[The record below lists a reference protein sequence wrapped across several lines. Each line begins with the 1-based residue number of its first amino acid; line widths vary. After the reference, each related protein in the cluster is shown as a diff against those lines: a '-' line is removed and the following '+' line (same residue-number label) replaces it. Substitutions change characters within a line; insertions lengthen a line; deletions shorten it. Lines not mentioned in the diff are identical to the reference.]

1 MKRHIANLIAVV
13 MLLVLPAMNA
23 KASNETFED
32 EYNFIA
38 YTIGDGVIHFKV
50 LAWSSGGYNH
60 WAINRSK
67 NATTSWPISHATLK
81 FHKKNGE
88 VYEKDSKGYT
98 AFEDGADIPLFKWTA
113 ANYSGKQECET
124 PCVEV
129 QYGTIRATDAVSKEV
144 KSVTYSSAPGA
155 DNKLSVNMPKEKCGE
170 RDAYYIEF
178 DWIAPEK
185 VTIGDTEYDLDKRAF
200 GIEFYV
206 KYDRQ
211 LEETGGIVP
220 WCGEIK
226 HYVRDLVSAST
237 VTSPYFTGQ
246 LLAEVTDSTQMGMM
260 QTHVLGTNSV
270 KSYKTFLGNKA
281 YVSDNYTQ
289 GNKYVCTVTLPQ
301 CDSTRT
307 VNAEVTYYLDLDA
320 SGLTTRVLR
329 TKEPQIIL
337 PLHSIKYPKF
347 GEYHPDDNS
356 ENIGYNLLTWGFDWP
371 DHEDYIS
378 SDYFIVKRA
387 FKEDY
392 SDEEIIGYMPISSFS
407 SYTAVTQDENGD
419 TLNQD
424 NKIRTQGYFQYIDA
438 TTDATY
444 STQPAS
450 TEKTY
455 NILGLNDTE
464 YAALCGSNPKDQTLL
479 ETMKKKYFAVPEQKI
494 YYCVERA
501 VLSAMYGTNSLP
513 EKYKRQGCVYKTQ
526 QLPPVSGI
534 TVEKNS
540 NWDSKHSV
548 TVGITLANPYIN
560 NLKEFSQL
568 STATKQRLMEQ
579 SKEKGWHNKL
589 YTWDKRA
596 KIVVKRYA
604 AYKKDF
610 SDAEITVDTID
621 GGSVAYNADSTAFY
635 AELSNTQ
642 DRAYT
647 YYKYEAY
654 VDGHLSVYPILVND
668 VVQPSDYDV
677 EDFYY
682 NVSAL
687 AKTINASK
695 GYYSDQIFVSWQHL
709 TGQKSTVELYRRPT
723 GTNDWGT
730 PVKTVTDDTNYY
742 RDRENLEAGKWY
754 DYKLVVSYQ
763 HENGQVYTSEAIAS
777 GCTSTYGEVS
787 GRVTLQDGG
796 TAMSG
801 VTVTATPNKAVTVR
815 NGALSLPVTSLLN
828 KQLLSMQSVDE
839 MKLSDGYT
847 VQYWTQSIPLSVGNV
862 LMQPTNNFIY
872 IGDDVISMDGEGRL
886 SVNGKTA
893 TTLPATAPTA
903 GYLCVTVT
911 KDAASGETKMYVDSV
926 LVGTANT
933 GAITKIGASLTIAS
947 NWHIDEMRI
956 WNKPLS
962 KEKILDYQKKTI
974 GGREQYL
981 AAYYRFDEDAKY
993 AGGYCADLAY
1003 QTASDVSHHDLR
1015 MMDGTEPVTD
1025 SNTLEKMTDTQ
1036 GMNTQILAKRVST
1049 AADGSYTLGGLP
1061 VSESVTYT
1069 ITPSAG
1075 GQTAFENTVTKEA
1088 SVTKD
1093 MTVTKNNYTDVN
1105 FECKS
1110 SVIFSGRV
1118 LYENSTIPVR
1128 DAYFLIN
1135 GEKVMSSS
1143 NNVVTTDLNGE
1154 FRFAVP
1160 TVDMTFQVV
1169 KDGHHFVRNGYV
1181 YRNGGSED
1189 ETRFVPSADYIGIE
1203 LWDSTRVRLAGRL
1216 VGGSVEGAKILG
1228 VGASTNNL
1236 GDNITLTMALEG
1248 DNTSNLYY
1256 LTDKPNVTEMTD
1268 STTYVALPETDA
1280 ASYGNPFSV
1289 KTKVKYERQRIT
1301 INPDPRSGEFYIDL
1315 FPVKYKITQAYAQGY
1330 STLFSSGE
1338 TSQVL
1343 DLSQAINKNIVVTD
1357 TASYN
1362 GRVFNLTAHY
1372 DASYQR
1378 IYHSPV
1384 SLTYEQMNAGI
1395 YGGPLGDLI
1404 CDMPTAD
1411 GNNTLIATVDYD
1423 EDTEA
1428 YSYVFG
1434 YPIFSEGETY
1444 TLRVKAHED
1453 FYYNND
1459 ENLGRHDQVP
1469 ITNCSLNIQN
1479 GMSKGEPV
1487 MNAVIDETGSA
1498 IVSFKVDNVDYS
1510 STGLSALKTINL
1522 DAEVDN
1528 YHYSATPIQG
1538 YVRGAKVVGND
1549 VVTDVESS
1557 VQLLDIL
1564 RDPPG
1569 STSYSYV
1576 SAGSTYSVARNFN
1589 VSGEVNLN
1597 LSMEAGSYVSP
1608 VVGSV
1613 MGGIL
1618 SAEILTLA
1626 QMNNISMQ
1634 IPMYSLSVTRNANYT
1649 LTLNDRLC
1657 TSADPADVG
1666 ADADLFIGTTNNLV
1680 VARTANICTIDTT
1693 MYNLYKGAINDGTIK
1708 IITEGTNS
1716 LGNKYYLAVVNELA
1730 TVMSD
1735 PVTYAYSQSH
1745 ILTKVVPSLLES
1757 RNKLLLNGD
1766 SLTVQRLADE
1776 RQEVLYWSKVQ
1787 PNEEGY
1793 GTEGYYSMIR
1803 PTGYTQLA
1811 IDKVNSYNN
1820 RIYRWWGLVA
1830 FNEKSKLDAL
1840 QSGSPYAT
1848 YSLSG
1853 NVPVSHDE
1861 SETDSD
1867 SKPDG
1872 ESNYNY
1878 THSAFG
1884 IPIPVGLGGELERY
1898 RTSIG
1903 EQGAACIGS
1912 SLVGGISNSAI
1923 STMMYNASH
1932 GASDAAAS
1940 QSMENQYDYLLKHWD
1955 TRTRGSSEGNISV
1968 AAAEVK
1974 YVFYA
1979 YPTIDNWTWTTIPDF
1994 QSSNNKSTGYV
2005 LAANGDSYFDVAIYR
2020 TPADSLAAGTG
2031 IYESLQWITDSPNQA
2046 KYLYISDYVFGVLAG
2061 ATRPWMPADS
2071 TIFYQTGTPLSG
2083 TTMKIDNPKIT
2094 VSKPV
2099 VSNIPQDDKAVFY
2112 VTMQND
2118 SELPQSTSLRN
2129 PSTFVLSVLDETNTD
2144 GAKIT
2149 MDGEPLTSGR
2159 TFVINPHASL
2169 TKTIEVERG
2178 QKYDYENIGLALST
2192 SNYDLT
2198 DVVPISV
2205 HYMPTSSPV
2214 KISAPTANWTMNT
2227 LSPKDTIGYY
2237 LPMVIDGFNQNYD
2250 GFDHIEIQYKQSTQS
2265 DDDWVNLCSYYAED
2279 SLYNAASGNKAM
2291 ITSGR
2296 ITDFRFYGERDP
2308 MEMKYDLRAVA
2319 FSRVGTDFVT
2329 RSSDIISGTKDTRA
2343 PHIIGTAKPTNGI
2356 LGAGEFATLS
2366 FTEQIAYNYL
2376 DKTSNFD
2383 VYGAINGETTIN
2395 NSSALYFPGKAEQKA
2410 ATSVKR
2416 NLNGRSFSV
2425 DMLVTA
2431 NEANRDQVLF
2441 THGTGNDRLV
2451 FSINKNNQLQAKIG
2465 SNVYVGKTHEPTEW
2479 TGAMSHVGLTVDADR
2494 TLKFFCGNDFEYA
2507 DNEVISYQLP
2517 EDYTVNDYIYLGSD
2531 APAAADRDNTL
2542 FAGRMLEARLWST
2555 ALSAEEVSKFN
2566 QRRADGYS
2574 HKMVAHWPLTQVAGT
2589 TAEETIGGASLE
2601 LNATQWSTRQN
2612 YSLVINNKAEEINS
2626 SYMARN
2632 NTSDY
2637 TLSFWYKVQ
2646 ERADSVDIFSSSKQ
2660 RNDDATQRFMR
2671 LELKSDSLVFK
2682 SGLNDF
2688 TLQTKHDDSQWHH
2701 FALTV
2706 NRSSNIATIYLDDN
2720 MVMQESGDMVNGIA
2734 SDYVAFGDANMK
2746 GRIDQLQLWNSALS
2760 ADVLAV
2766 TTNIAPLGTETGLLV
2781 YMPFERS
2788 VKSSQGLVTEV
2799 FSPYNESTNTAT
2811 ASDVCLL
2818 EDEDATGNNS
2828 DWAPVRAAEQ
2838 FSKLDFDWSSDG
2850 TNLYIYLTTPLKD
2863 INKQQVYFS
2872 VRDVKDVNGN
2882 PMETP
2887 QTWTM
2892 LVDCNQVRWV
2902 ENSLATALNF
2912 GESDVLV
2919 AEYTNNG
2926 GSRQNISFETNA
2938 SWLELAT
2945 TQTVIDGNAKDYIS
2959 FSIKESLN
2967 PGIYVAT
2974 VNLVDGN
2981 GLSDPLSVV
2990 AVVTAEEPTWD
3001 VDRTK
3006 YNETMSFIGRV
3017 YLKDGDNEIID
3028 YNPLDIVAAFTSE
3041 GDCLGKA
3048 YVTVDENNG
3057 SGVFLTIYGNTSL
3070 YDQPISFRLWRS
3082 DKGYVVGLAASEDV
3096 RFVNNGTYGIVS
3108 PVSLVTQDT
3117 QVQLL
3122 HLQQGWNWISLNVK
3136 PNAASTLN
3144 TSFANLSA
3152 FSANDRIKYA
3162 NDFSVFDGTKWSDGI
3177 SNLSINN
3184 VYQIYV
3190 QKDGQY
3196 RVSGSTL
3203 SDTDK
3208 VVTLAGNAWSSMPYV
3223 LTEALPITE
3232 AMVDYQLGDKGTAGD
3247 IIKSLDQF
3255 AVLSENNRWVGSL
3268 QTLSPGVGYFIKRNS
3283 PTECTVDFGKAKNST
3298 ITALSKVRLSKHAD
3312 AMPVVAVFNDDEF
3325 DIQPEDKLVAYCN
3338 DGSVA
3343 GTAEKIELTD
3353 GSSRYFLTAN
3363 AEPGESLT
3371 LAQVRGDDV
3380 VATGINKLTMTG
3392 TGVVGTIQSPY
3403 VVTLGTE
3410 NIAIDLS
3417 NMPASAD
3424 IVVMSTEE
3432 TEVTISCYAVSG
3444 QKEYETVQKVSKG
3457 QNVYQVPMAYN
3468 GQVKL
3473 IDVRLANGHKK
3484 NFKIAND

>member
-1 MKRHIANLIAVV
+1 MKRHIANLIAMVV
-13 MLLVLPAMNA
+13 LFLALPAMNA

-38 YTIGDGVIHFKV
+38 YTLGDGVIHFKV
-50 LAWSSGGYNH
+50 LAWSEGGYNH

-67 NATTSWPISHATLK
+67 NLTTSWPISHATLK
-81 FHKKNGE
+81 FHKKNGD
-88 VYEKDSKGYT
+88 VYEKDLKGNT
-98 AFEDGADIPLFKWTA
+98 TFQDGADIPLFQWKA
-113 ANYSGKQECET
+113 ANYSGDSQNEAPT
-124 PCVEV
+124 LVV

-144 KSVTYSSAPGA
+144 KSVTFKEGA
-155 DNKLSVNMPKEKCGE
+155 DNTLSVNMPKEKCGE

-178 DWIAPEK
+178 DWIAPETVK
-185 VTIGDTEYDLDKRAF
+185 IGTTEYDLEKDAF

-226 HYVRDLVSAST
+226 HYVRDLTSATTLS
-237 VTSPYFTGQ
+237 SPYFTGQ
-246 LLAEVTDSTQMGMM
+246 ELTEVTDSTQIGMM
-260 QTHVLGTNSV
+260 TTHVLGTASV

-281 YVSDNYTQ
+281 YVSDDYTQ
-289 GNKYVCTVTLPQ
+289 GNKYVCTINLPQ

-307 VNAEVTYYLDLDA
+307 VNAEVTYYLNMDA

-329 TKEPQIIL
+329 TKEPQIIM
-337 PLHSIKYPKF
+337 PLHSIKYAKF
-347 GEYHPDDNS
+347 GEYHPDDDS
-356 ENIGYNLLTWGFDWP
+356 ENTGYNHLTWGFDWP
-371 DHEDYIS
+371 DHEDFIS
-378 SDYFIVKRA
+378 SDYFVVKRA
-387 FKEDY
+387 FKADY
-392 SDEEIIGYMPISSFS
+392 SDEEIIGYVPLNKFS
-407 SYTAVTQDENGD
+407 SYTEVTQDEGGD
-419 TLNQD
+419 TNGQD
-424 NKIRTQGYFQYIDA
+424 NKIRTQGYFSYTDA
-438 TTDATY
+438 TDAATY

-450 TEKTY
+450 TDKYY
-455 NILGLNDTE
+455 NILGLSDAE
-464 YAALCGSNPKDQTLL
+464 YTALCGSNSKDQSVL
-479 ETMKKKYFAVPEQKI
+479 ETMKKKYFSVPEQKI
-494 YYCVERA
+494 YYCIERA
-501 VLSAMYGTNSLP
+501 VLSAMYGSTSLP
-513 EKYKRQGCVYKTQ
+513 QTYKRQGAVYKTQ
-526 QLPPVSGI
+526 QLPPVSDV
-534 TVEKNS
+534 TVKKNS
-540 NWDSKHSV
+540 NWDTKHSV
-548 TVGITLANPYIN
+548 TIGITLANPYIN

-579 SKEKGWHNKL
+579 SKAKGWHNKL
-589 YTWDKRA
+589 YTWDQRA

-604 AYKKDF
+604 AYKEDF

-621 GGSVAYNADSTAFY
+621 GGSVAYNSDSTAY
-635 AELSNTQ
+635 YVELSNTQ

-654 VDGHLSVYPILVND
+654 VDGHLSVYPILVNE
-668 VVQPSDYDV
+668 VAQPSDYDV
-677 EDFYY
+677 QDYYY

-695 GYYSDQIFVSWQHL
+695 GYYSDQIFVSWQRL
-709 TGQKSTVELYRRPT
+709 TGKKSTVELYRRAS

-730 PVKTVTDDTNYY
+730 PVKTVTDETNYY
-742 RDRENLEAGKWY
+742 RDRDNLEAGKWY

-777 GCTSTYGEVS
+777 GCTSTYGEIS

-801 VTVTATPNKAVTVR
+801 VTVTATANKEVAVR
-815 NGALSLPVTSLLN
+815 NGALSLPVSSLLN

-862 LMQPTNNFIY
+862 QMQPTNNFIY

-893 TTLPATAPTA
+893 TELPATAPTA

-911 KDAASGETKMYVDSV
+911 KDAASGETNMYVDSV
-926 LVGTANT
+926 LVGTVNT
-933 GAITKIGASLTIAS
+933 GAITKIGAQLTIAS

-962 KEKILDYQKKTI
+962 KDKILDYQKKTI
-974 GGREQYL
+974 GGREQNL
-981 AAYYRFDEDAKY
+981 TAYYRFDEDAQY

-1015 MMDGTEPVTD
+1015 MMNGTDPVTD
-1025 SNTLEKMTDTQ
+1025 SSTLEKMTDAQ
-1036 GMNTQILAKRVST
+1036 GMNTQILAKSVLT

-1093 MTVTKNNYTDVN
+1093 MTVVKNSYSDVN
-1105 FECKS
+1105 FECMS

-1135 GEKVMSSS
+1135 GEKVMSTS
-1143 NNVVTTDLNGE
+1143 NNVVTTDQNGE

-1160 TVDMTFQVV
+1160 TVNMTFQVV
-1169 KDGHHFVRNGYV
+1169 KDGHRFVRNGYV

-1203 LWDSTRVRLAGRL
+1203 LWDSTRVRLAGRV
-1216 VGGSVEGAKILG
+1216 VGGTVEAAKILG

-1256 LTDKPNVTEMTD
+1256 LTDKPDVTEMTD
-1268 STTYVALPETDA
+1268 STIYVALPETDA

-1301 INPDPRSGEFYIDL
+1301 INPDPRSGEFYVDL

-1343 DLSQAINKNIVVTD
+1343 DLSQAINKNIEVSD
-1357 TASYN
+1357 TVSYN
-1362 GRVFNLTAHY
+1362 GNNFKLTAHY
-1372 DASYQR
+1372 DATYQR
-1378 IYHSPV
+1378 VYHSPV
-1384 SLTYEQMNAGI
+1384 SLTYEQLNSGI
-1395 YGGPLGDLI
+1395 YGGPLGDMI

-1411 GNNTLIATVDYD
+1411 GNASLITTVEYNDDTD
-1423 EDTEA
+1423 E

-1434 YPIFSEGETY
+1434 YPVFSQGETY

-1459 ENLGRHDQVP
+1459 ETLGKHDQVTV
-1469 ITNCSLNIQN
+1469 TNCSLNIQN
-1479 GMSKGEPV
+1479 GMSKEEPV
-1487 MNAVIDETGSA
+1487 INAQIDDSGSA
-1498 IVSFKVDNVDYS
+1498 IVSIKVDNVDFS
-1510 STGLSALKTINL
+1510 STGTSALKTVNL
-1522 DAEVDN
+1522 DVEIDN

-1538 YVRGAKVVGND
+1538 FVRGAKVVGND

-1569 STSYSYV
+1569 PTSYSYV

-1589 VSGEVNLN
+1589 VSGELNLN
-1597 LSMEAGSYVSP
+1597 LNMEAGSFYSP
-1608 VVGSV
+1608 VIGTV

-1618 SAEILTLA
+1618 NAEMLTLA
-1626 QMNNISMQ
+1626 QSSDLSLQ

-1693 MYNLYKGAINDGTIK
+1693 MYNLYQGAINDGTIK
-1708 IITEGTNS
+1708 IIAEGTNS
-1716 LGNKYYLAVVNELA
+1716 MGNKYYLAVVNELA

-1745 ILTKVVPSLLES
+1745 ILTKLVPSLLES

-1776 RQEVLYWSKVQ
+1776 RQEVLYWSKVL
-1787 PNEEGY
+1787 PGEEGY
-1793 GTEGYYSMIR
+1793 GTEGYYSMVR

-1811 IDKVNSYNN
+1811 IDKVENYNN

-1830 FNEKSKLDAL
+1830 FNEKSKLAAL

-1867 SKPDG
+1867 DKPDG
-1872 ESNYNY
+1872 DSNYNY

-1884 IPIPVGLGGELERY
+1884 VPIPVGLGGELERY

-1903 EQGAACIGS
+1903 LQGAAGLGS
-1912 SLVGGISNSAI
+1912 ALVGGISNAAI
-1923 STMMYNASH
+1923 SSKLSDAVH
-1932 GASDAAAS
+1932 GAANKLDNGVLMDDYNSLLAS
-1940 QSMENQYDYLLKHWD
+1940 IDPKNYNKGVN
-1955 TRTRGSSEGNISV
+1955 TTVV
-1968 AAAEVK
+1968 AAQAK

-1979 YPTIDNWTWTTIPDF
+1979 YPSVDNWTWTSVPDF

-2046 KYLYISDYVFGVLAG
+2046 KYLYISDYVFSVLAG

-2071 TIFYQTGTPLSG
+2071 TIFYQTGTALSG
-2083 TTMKIDNPKIT
+2083 TTLKIDNPKIS

-2118 SELPQSTSLRN
+2118 SELPQTTSLKN
-2129 PSTFVLSVLDETNTD
+2129 ASTFVLSVLDETNTD

-2159 TFVINPHASL
+2159 TFTIAPHTSL
-2169 TKTIEVERG
+2169 TKTLEVERG
-2178 QKYDYENIGLALST
+2178 QKYDYENIALALST

-2198 DVVPISV
+2198 DVTPISV

-2214 KISAPTANWTMNT
+2214 KITAPTTNWTMNT
-2227 LSPKDTIGYY
+2227 LSPKDTTGYY

-2265 DDDWVNLCSYYAED
+2265 DDDWVNLCSYYADD
-2279 SLYNAASGNKAM
+2279 SLYEAASGNKAM

-2329 RSSDIISGTKDTRA
+2329 RSSDIVTGTKDTRA
-2343 PHIIGTAKPTNGI
+2343 PHIIGTAKPANGI

-2366 FTEQIAYNYL
+2366 FTEPIAYNYL

-2395 NSSALYFPGKAEQKA
+2395 NSSALYFPGKTEQKA
-2410 ATSVKR
+2410 ATTVKR

-2431 NEANRDQVLF
+2431 NQANRDQVLF

-2451 FSINKNNQLQAKIG
+2451 FSINKNNQLQVKIG
-2465 SNVYVGKTHEPTEW
+2465 DNVYVGKTHEPTEW
-2479 TGAMSHVGLTVDADR
+2479 TGAMSHVGLTVDGDR

-2517 EDYTVNDYIYLGSD
+2517 EEYTVNDYIYLGSD
-2531 APAAADRDNTL
+2531 APAASDRDKTL
-2542 FAGRMLEARLWST
+2542 FAGRMLETRLWGI

-2574 HKMVAHWPLTQVAGT
+2574 HEMVAHWPLTQASGT
-2589 TAEETIGGASLE
+2589 TAEETVAGASLE

-2612 YSLVINNKAEEINS
+2612 YSLAINNKAEEINP

-2646 ERADSVDIFSSSKQ
+2646 ERADSVAIFSASKK

-2671 LELKSDSLVFK
+2671 LELKSDTLLFK

-2688 TLQTKHDDSQWHH
+2688 TLQTKHNDSQWHH

-2706 NRSSNIATIYLDDN
+2706 NRSSNIATVYLDDN
-2720 MVMQESGDMVNGIA
+2720 IVMQESGDMVNGIA
-2734 SDYVAFGDANMK
+2734 SDYVAFGDGNMK

-2766 TTNIAPLGTETGLLV
+2766 TTNVAPLGTETGLLV

-2799 FSPYNESTNTAT
+2799 FSPYNESANTAT
-2811 ASDVCLL
+2811 ATDVCLL
-2818 EDEDATGNNS
+2818 EDETATGNNA
-2828 DWAPVRAAEQ
+2828 DWAPVRAVEQ
-2838 FSKLDFDWSSDG
+2838 YSKLDFDWSSDG

-2882 PMETP
+2882 PMEVP

-2919 AEYTNNG
+2919 AEYANNG

-2967 PGIYVAT
+2967 PGIYAAT

-2990 AVVTAEEPTWD
+2990 AVVTAEEPTWN

-3006 YNETMSFIGRV
+3006 YNETMSFVGRV
-3017 YLKDGDNEIID
+3017 YLKDGGNEIID
-3028 YNPLDIVAAFTSE
+3028 YNPLDIVAAFTSD

-3057 SGVFLTIYGNTSL
+3057 SGVFLTIYGNSSL
-3070 YDQPISFRLWRS
+3070 NNQPVNFRLWRS
-3082 DKGYVVGLAASEDV
+3082 DKGYVVGLASSEEV
-3096 RFVNNGTYGIVS
+3096 RFVNNGTYGIDS
-3108 PVSLVTQDT
+3108 PVRLTTQDT

-3136 PNAASTLN
+3136 PDAAGTLN

-3152 FSANDRIKYA
+3152 FSTDDRIKYA

-3190 QKDGQY
+3190 QKEGQY
-3196 RVSGSTL
+3196 RVAGSTL
-3203 SDTDK
+3203 SDNDK

-3223 LTEALPITE
+3223 LSE
-3232 AMVDYQLGDKGTAGD
+3232 AMPIAEAMADYQLGDKGTAGD

-3268 QTLSPGVGYFIKRNS
+3268 QTLSPGVGYFIKRNAK
-3283 PTECTVDFGKAKNST
+3283 TACTVDFSKASSNAVSV
-3298 ITALSKVRLSKHAD
+3298 LSKAFSAEHAE
-3312 AMPVVAVFNDDEF
+3312 AMPVIAVFDTDEF
-3325 DIQPEDKLVAYCN
+3325 DVQPEDKLVAYSN

-3343 GTAEKIELTD
+3343 GTAEKIDLAD

-3363 AEPGESLT
+3363 AEPGASLT

-3380 VATGINKLTMTG
+3380 VATGTNKLTMTE
-3392 TGVVGTIQSPY
+3392 TGVVGSIQSPY
-3403 VVTLGTE
+3403 IITLGVE
-3410 NIAIDLS
+3410 NISVDLS

-3424 IVVMSTEE
+3424 INVMSTEE
-3432 TEVTISCYAVSG
+3432 TEVTITCYTVSG
-3444 QKEYETVQKVSKG
+3444 HKEYETVQKARKG
-3457 QNVYQVPMAYN
+3457 QNVYQVPMADN

-3473 IDVRLANGHKK
+3473 VDVRLANGHKK
-3484 NFKIAND
+3484 TFKIAND

>member
-1 MKRHIANLIAVV
+1 MRRLVANLIAMV
-13 MLLVLPAMNA
+13 MLLALPAMNA

-50 LAWSSGGYNH
+50 LAWASGGYNH

-67 NATTSWPISHATLK
+67 NATTSWPLSHAILRMHKRDDSGYVKDEKGQTEFQEGAEQTL
-81 FHKKNGE
+81 FN
-88 VYEKDSKGYT
+88 
-98 AFEDGADIPLFKWTA
+98 WTA
-113 ANYSGKQECET
+113 ANYSGDHDCEKT
-124 PCVEV
+124 NLEV
-129 QYGTIRATDAVSKEV
+129 KYGTIRATDAVSKQV
-144 KSVTYSSAPGA
+144 LSVTYTEGGN
-155 DNKLSVNMPKEKCGE
+155 NKLSVNMPKEKCGE

-178 DWIAPEK
+178 DWIAPEEVK
-185 VTIGDTEYDLDKRAF
+185 INDKTYDLGKEAF

-226 HYVRDLVSAST
+226 HYVRDMVSEST
-237 VTSPYFTGQ
+237 LSSPYFTGQ
-246 LLAEVTDSTQMGMM
+246 TFAEVTDSTQMGMM
-260 QTHVLGTNSV
+260 STSVLGTASV

-281 YVSDNYTQ
+281 YISDNYTQ
-289 GNKYVCTVTLPQ
+289 GDKYVCTVNLPQ

-307 VNAEVTYYLDLDA
+307 VNAEVTYYLNFDA

-329 TKEPQIIL
+329 TKEPQIIS
-337 PLHSIKYPKF
+337 PLHSIKYMNF
-347 GEYHPDDNS
+347 GEYHPDDDA
-356 ENIGYNLLTWGFDWP
+356 ENTGYNVLRWGFDWP
-371 DHEDYIS
+371 DHEDFLN
-378 SDYFIVKRA
+378 SDYFVVKRA
-387 FKEDY
+387 SKADY
-392 SDEEIIGYMPISSFS
+392 SDEEIIGYVPVKNFS
-407 SYTAVTQDENGD
+407 SYTEVTQDERGD
-419 TLNQD
+419 TASQD
-424 NKIRTQGYFQYIDA
+424 HKIRPQGYFRYIDA
-438 TTDATY
+438 TNGATY

-450 TEKTY
+450 TDKYY
-455 NILGLNDTE
+455 NVLGLNDAE
-464 YAALCGSNPKDQTLL
+464 YADICGNNTKDQSLL
-479 ETMKKKYFAVPEQKI
+479 ETMKKKYFSVPEQKI

-501 VLSAMYGTNSLP
+501 ILSAMYGTDNLP
-513 EKYKRQGCVYKTQ
+513 EKYKRKGCVYKTQ
-526 QLPPVSGI
+526 QLPPVSAI
-534 TVEKNS
+534 TVKKNI
-540 NWDSKHSV
+540 NWDNKHGV
-548 TVGITLANPYIN
+548 TIGISLANPYIN

-568 STATKQRLMEQ
+568 STATKQRLMEK

-596 KIVVKRYA
+596 KIVLKRYA
-604 AYKKDF
+604 AYNKDF
-610 SDAEITVDTID
+610 SDAVITVDTID
-621 GGSVAYNADSTAFY
+621 GGSVAYNSDSTAY
-635 AELSNTQ
+635 YVEKVNTQ

-654 VDGHLSVYPILVND
+654 VDGHLSVYPILVNNT
-668 VVQPSDYDV
+668 VQPSDYDV
-677 EDFYY
+677 DDYYY
-682 NVSAL
+682 NVAAL

-695 GYYSDQIFVSWQHL
+695 GYYSDQIFVSWQRI
-709 TGQKSTVELYRRPT
+709 TGQKSTVELYRRLS

-730 PVKTVTDDTNYY
+730 PVKTITDETNYY
-742 RDRENLEAGKWY
+742 RDRDNLEAGKWY
-754 DYKLVVSYQ
+754 DYRLVVSYQ
-763 HENGQVYTSEAIAS
+763 HENGHVYSSEATAS
-777 GCTSTYGEVS
+777 GCTSAYGEVS

-801 VTVTATPNKAVTVR
+801 VTVTATPNKAVAVS
-815 NGALSLPVTSLLN
+815 NGALSLPVTSLLD
-828 KQLLSMQSVDE
+828 KQLLSMQSVDQ
-839 MKLSDGYT
+839 MKLTDGYT
-847 VQYWTQSIPLSVGNV
+847 VQYWTQSLPISVGNV
-862 LMQPTNNFIY
+862 SMQPTNNFIY
-872 IGDDVISMDGEGRL
+872 VGDDVISMDGEGRL

-893 TTLPATAPTA
+893 TSLPATAPTA
-903 GYLCVTVT
+903 DYLCVTVT

-933 GAITKIGASLTIAS
+933 GAITKVGSSLTIAS

-962 KEKILDYQKKTI
+962 KEKIVDYQKIMI
-974 GGREQYL
+974 GGREKNL
-981 AAYYRFDEDAKY
+981 VAYYRFDEDAKY

-1015 MMDGTEPVTD
+1015 MMNGTELVAD
-1025 SNTLEKMTDTQ
+1025 ANTLEKMTDTQ
-1036 GMNTQILAKRVST
+1036 GMNTRKLANRVST

-1093 MTVTKNNYTDVN
+1093 MTTVKNNYTDVN

-1135 GEKVMSSS
+1135 GEKVMSTS
-1143 NNVVTTDLNGE
+1143 NNVVTTDQNGD

-1160 TVDMTFQVV
+1160 TVNMTFQVV
-1169 KDGHHFVRNGYV
+1169 KDGHHFVRDGYV

-1203 LWDSTRVRLAGRL
+1203 LWDSTRVRLAGRV
-1216 VGGSVEGAKILG
+1216 VGGNVQSAKMLG

-1248 DNTSNLYY
+1248 DNTSNIYY
-1256 LTDKPNVTEMTD
+1256 LTDKPDVTETTD

-1289 KTKVKYERQRIT
+1289 KTKVKYERQRII
-1301 INPDPRSGEFYIDL
+1301 INPDPRSGEFYVDL

-1343 DLSQAINKNIVVTD
+1343 DLSQSINKNIEVTD

-1362 GRVFNLTAHY
+1362 GNVFNLTAHY

-1378 IYHSPV
+1378 VYHSPV
-1384 SLTYEQMNAGI
+1384 SLTYEQLNLGI
-1395 YGGPLGDLI
+1395 YGGPLGDLT
-1404 CDMPTAD
+1404 CDMPTVD
-1411 GNNTLIATVDYD
+1411 GNNTVIPTVEYD
-1423 EDTEA
+1423 DDTDQF
-1428 YSYVFG
+1428 SYVFG

-1444 TLRVKAHED
+1444 TLRVQAHED

-1459 ENLGRHDQVP
+1459 VNLGRHDQVP
-1469 ITNCSLNIQN
+1469 VTNCSLNIQN
-1479 GMSKGEPV
+1479 GMSKEQPV
-1487 MNAVIDETGSA
+1487 LNAQIDASGSA
-1498 IVSFKVDNVDYS
+1498 VVSFKVDNVDYS
-1510 STGLSALKTINL
+1510 STGTTALKTMNL

-1549 VVTDVESS
+1549 VVSDADAS

-1589 VSGEVNLN
+1589 VSGSFNLHM
-1597 LSMEAGSYVSP
+1597 SYEAGAYTSSVIGQI
-1608 VVGSV
+1608 VGGSV
-1613 MGGIL
+1613 LNGK
-1618 SAEILTLA
+1618 ILTLA
-1626 QMNNISMQ
+1626 SVENSSVA
-1634 IPMYSLSVTRNANYT
+1634 IPMYSLDVSRSANYT
-1649 LTLNDRLC
+1649 LTLTDRLS

-1666 ADADLFIGTTNNLV
+1666 AAADLFIGTTNSLV
-1680 VARTANICTIDTT
+1680 VARTASICTIDTA
-1693 MYNLYKGAINDGTIK
+1693 MYNLYQGAINDGNIK
-1708 IITEGTNS
+1708 IITEGADAM
-1716 LGNKYYLAVVNELA
+1716 GNKYYLAVVNELA
-1730 TVMSD
+1730 TVMSN

-1757 RNKLLLNGD
+1757 RNALLLNGD
-1766 SLTVQRLADE
+1766 SMTVQQLADQ

-1787 PNEEGY
+1787 PGEEGY

-1803 PTGYTQLA
+1803 PSGYDKLA
-1811 IDKVNSYNN
+1811 IDQINSYNS
-1820 RIYRWWGLVA
+1820 RICRWWGLVA
-1830 FNEKSKLDAL
+1830 FNEKSKLAAL

-1848 YSLSG
+1848 FSVSG
-1853 NVPVSHDE
+1853 NVPISHDE
-1861 SETDSD
+1861 SESDSD
-1867 SKPDG
+1867 DKPEGD
-1872 ESNYNY
+1872 SNYNY

-1898 RTSIG
+1898 RSAIG
-1903 EQGAACIGS
+1903 EQGGVAIGS
-1912 SLVGGISNSAI
+1912 SLVGGLSNVAFN
-1923 STMMYNASH
+1923 TLMYNAVVGTSNNERNLELVRECDDIWKNRH
-1932 GASDAAAS
+1932 VEKDVT
-1940 QSMENQYDYLLKHWD
+1940 K
-1955 TRTRGSSEGNISV
+1955 V
-1968 AAAEVK
+1968 AVAGVSYE
-1974 YVFYA
+1974 FYA
-1979 YPTIDNWTWTTIPDF
+1979 YPSIDNWIWTSTPSF
-1994 QSSNNKSTGYV
+1994 QSSNSKSTGYY
-2005 LAANGDSYFDVAIYR
+2005 LAADGDSYFDVSIYR
-2020 TPADSLAAGTG
+2020 TPADSLAGDSK
-2031 IYESLQWITDSPNQA
+2031 IYESLGWITDSPNQS
-2046 KYLYISDYVFGVLAG
+2046 KYLYISDYVFGVQGG

-2071 TIFYQTGTPLSG
+2071 TIFYQSGTPLSE

-2112 VTMQND
+2112 VNMQND
-2118 SELPQSTSLRN
+2118 SELPQSASLRN
-2129 PSTFVLSVLDETNTD
+2129 ASTFVLHVLDETNTE

-2159 TFVINPHASL
+2159 VFTIAPHTSL

-2178 QKYDYENIGLALST
+2178 QKYDYENICLALST

-2214 KISAPTANWTMNT
+2214 KITAPTANWTMNT

-2319 FSRVGTDFVT
+2319 FSRVGTSFVT
-2329 RSSDIISGTKDTRA
+2329 RSSDIISGTKDTRT
-2343 PHIIGTAKPTNGI
+2343 PHIIGTPKPTNGI

-2366 FTEQIAYNYL
+2366 FTEPIAYNYL

-2395 NSSALYFPGKAEQKA
+2395 NSSALYFPGKAEQQA
-2410 ATSVKR
+2410 ATTVKR

-2451 FSINKNNQLQAKIG
+2451 FSINKNNQLQAQIG
-2465 SNVYVGKTHEPTEW
+2465 NNVYVGKSHEPTEW

-2494 TLKFFCGNDFEYA
+2494 TLKFFCGNDFEYG
-2507 DNEVISYQLP
+2507 DKDVISYQLP

-2531 APAAADRDNTL
+2531 APAAANRDNTL
-2542 FAGRMLEARLWST
+2542 FAGRMLEVRLWST

-2574 HKMVAHWPLTQVAGT
+2574 HKMVSHWPLTQVSGT
-2589 TAEETIGGASLE
+2589 IAEETVGGASLT

-2612 YSLVINNKAEEINS
+2612 YSLVINNKAEEINP
-2626 SYMARN
+2626 SYMSRN

-2646 ERADSVDIFSSSKQ
+2646 ERADSVSVFSSGKQ

-2671 LELKSDSLVFK
+2671 LDLKNDSLVFK

-2688 TLQTKHDDSQWHH
+2688 VLQTKHDDSQWHH

-2720 MVMQESGDMVNGIA
+2720 MVMQDSGDKVNGIA

-2760 ADVLAV
+2760 VDVLAV
-2766 TTNIAPLGTETGLLV
+2766 TANVAPLGTETGLLV

-2788 VKSSQGLVTEV
+2788 VKSSQGIVTEV
-2799 FSPYNESTNTAT
+2799 FSPYNESANAAT
-2811 ASDVCLL
+2811 ADDVCLL
-2818 EDEDATGNNS
+2818 EDENATGNNS

-2838 FSKLDFDWSSDG
+2838 YSKLDFDWSSDG
-2850 TNLYIYLTTPLKD
+2850 TNLYIYLTTPLKN

-2882 PMETP
+2882 PMDVP

-2902 ENSLATALNF
+2902 ENTLATALEF
-2912 GESDVLV
+2912 GEGDVLM
-2919 AEYTNNG
+2919 AEYSNNG

-2938 SWLELAT
+2938 SWLELAS
-2945 TQTVIDGNAKDYIS
+2945 TQAVIDGNAKDYIT

-2967 PGIYVAT
+2967 PGVYVAT

-3001 VDRTK
+3001 IDRTK
-3006 YNETMSFIGRV
+3006 YNESMSFVGRV

-3028 YNPLDIVAAFTSE
+3028 YNPLDIVAAFSPE
-3041 GDCLGKA
+3041 GECLGKS

-3070 YDQPISFRLWRS
+3070 YNQPISFRLWRA

-3096 RFVNNGTYGIVS
+3096 RFANNGTCGIAS
-3108 PVSLVTQDT
+3108 PVRLTTQST

-3122 HLQQGWNWISLNVK
+3122 KLKQGWNWISLNVK
-3136 PNAASTLN
+3136 PDADGTLN
-3144 TSFANLSA
+3144 TSFANLNA
-3152 FSANDRIKYA
+3152 FSANDRIKFA
-3162 NDFSVFDGTKWSDGI
+3162 NDFSVFDGSKWSDGI

-3184 VYQIYV
+3184 VYQVYV
-3190 QKDGQY
+3190 QKAGQY
-3196 RVSGSTL
+3196 RVVGSSL
-3203 SDTDK
+3203 SANDK
-3208 VVTLAGNAWSSMPYV
+3208 VIALAGNAWSSLPYV
-3223 LTEALPITE
+3223 LTEALPIAD
-3232 AMVDYQLGDKGTAGD
+3232 AMTDYSLGDKGTAGD

-3255 AVLSENNRWVGSL
+3255 AVLSENNRWIGSL
-3268 QTLSPGVGYFIKRNS
+3268 QTLSPGVGYFIKRNAA
-3283 PTECTVDFGKAKNST
+3283 TDCTIDLGKARNGAVSITSNS
-3298 ITALSKVRLSKHAD
+3298 ASAEHAD
-3312 AMPVVAVFNDDEF
+3312 AMPIIAVFNTGEF
-3325 DIQPEDKLVAYCN
+3325 DVQPNDKLVAYGN
-3338 DGSVA
+3338 DGSIA
-3343 GTAEKIELTD
+3343 GVAEKVDLAD

-3363 AEPGESLT
+3363 AEPGATLT
-3371 LAQVRGDDV
+3371 LAQVRDDDV
-3380 VATGINKLTMTG
+3380 VAIGSNKLTMTA
-3392 TGVVGTIQSPY
+3392 TGLVGTVQRPY
-3403 VVTLGTE
+3403 VVTLGAE
-3410 NIAIDLS
+3410 NISVDLS
-3417 NMPASAD
+3417 KMPASAD
-3424 IVVMSTEE
+3424 IVVVSAEE
-3432 TEVTISCYAVSG
+3432 TEVTISCYAVNG
-3444 QKEYETVQKVSKG
+3444 QKEYETVQKVLQG
-3457 QNVYQVPMAYN
+3457 QNVYQIPMANN
-3468 GQVKL
+3468 GEVKI
-3473 IDVRLANGHKK
+3473 IDVRLANGGKK
-3484 NFKIAND
+3484 IFKMADGLSVE

>member
-1 MKRHIANLIAVV
+1 MRRLIANLIAMV
-13 MLLVLPAMNA
+13 MLLTLPAMNA

-38 YTIGDGVIHFKV
+38 YTIGDGVVHFKV
-50 LAWSSGGYNH
+50 LAWASGGYNH

-67 NATTSWPISHATLK
+67 NATTSWPLSHAILRM
-81 FHKKNGE
+81 HKKDESGY
-88 VYEKDSKGYT
+88 VKDEKGRT
-98 AFEDGADIPLFKWTA
+98 AFQDGVEQTLFNWTA
-113 ANYSGKQECET
+113 DNYSGDRDYEKT
-124 PCVEV
+124 SLEV
-129 QYGTIRATDAVSKEV
+129 KYGTIRATDALSKQV
-144 KSVTYSSAPGA
+144 LSATYTEGGN
-155 DNKLSVNMPKEKCGE
+155 NKLSVNMPKEKCGE

-178 DWIAPEK
+178 DWIAPEEVK
-185 VTIGDTEYDLDKRAF
+185 INDKTYDLEKDAF

-226 HYVRDLVSAST
+226 HYVRDMTST
-237 VTSPYFTGQ
+237 STISNPYFTGQ
-246 LLAEVTDSTQMGMM
+246 TFAEVTDSTQIGMM
-260 QTHVLGTNSV
+260 STSVLGTASV

-281 YVSDNYTQ
+281 YISDNYTQ
-289 GNKYVCTVTLPQ
+289 GNKYVCTLNLPQ

-307 VNAEVTYYLDLDA
+307 VNAEVTYYLNLDA

-329 TKEPQIIL
+329 TKEPQIIS
-337 PLHSIKYPKF
+337 PLHSIKYVTF
-347 GEYHPDDNS
+347 GEYHPDDDA
-356 ENIGYNLLTWGFDWP
+356 ENTGYNVLRWGFDWP
-371 DHEDYIS
+371 DHEDFLS
-378 SDYFIVKRA
+378 SDYFVVKRA
-387 FKEDY
+387 FKADY
-392 SDEEIIGYMPISSFS
+392 SDETIVGYVPVKRFS
-407 SYTAVTQDENGD
+407 SYTEVTQDEAGD
-419 TLNQD
+419 TARQD
-424 NKIRTQGYFQYIDA
+424 NKIRTQGYFKYIDA
-438 TTDATY
+438 TNAATY

-450 TEKTY
+450 TEKSY
-455 NILGLNDTE
+455 NVLGLNDTE
-464 YAALCGSNPKDQTLL
+464 YADLCGNNTKDQALL
-479 ETMKKKYFAVPEQKI
+479 ETMKKKYFSVPEQKI
-494 YYCVERA
+494 YYSVERA
-501 VLSAMYGTNSLP
+501 VLSVMYGTNKLP
-513 EKYKRQGCVYKTQ
+513 EMYKRRGCVYKTQ
-526 QLPPVSGI
+526 QLPPVSAI
-534 TVEKNS
+534 TVKKNS
-540 NWDSKHSV
+540 NWDTKHGV
-548 TVGITLANPYIN
+548 TIGISLANPYIN
-560 NLKEFSQL
+560 NLAEFSQL
-568 STATKQRLMEQ
+568 STATKQRLMEK

-596 KIVVKRYA
+596 KIVLKRYA
-604 AYKKDF
+604 AYNKDF
-610 SDAEITVDTID
+610 SDAVITVDTID
-621 GGSVAYNADSTAFY
+621 GGSVAYNSDSTAY
-635 AELSNTQ
+635 YVEKTNTQ

-654 VDGHLSVYPILVND
+654 VDGHLSVYPILVNNT
-668 VVQPSDYDV
+668 VQPSDYDV
-677 EDFYY
+677 DDYYY
-682 NVSAL
+682 NVAAL

-695 GYYSDQIFVSWQHL
+695 GYYSDQIFVSWQRI
-709 TGQKSTVELYRRPT
+709 TGQKSTVELYRRLS

-730 PVKTVTDDTNYY
+730 PVKTITDETNYY
-742 RDRENLEAGKWY
+742 RDRDNLEAGKWY
-754 DYKLVVSYQ
+754 DYRLVVSYQ
-763 HENGQVYTSEAIAS
+763 HENGQVYTSEATAS

-801 VTVTATPNKAVTVR
+801 VTVTATPNKTVAVS

-828 KQLLSMQSVDE
+828 KQLLSMQSVDQ
-839 MKLSDGYT
+839 MKLTDGYT
-847 VQYWTQSIPLSVGNV
+847 VQYWTQALPLSVDNV
-862 LMQPTNNFIY
+862 SMQPTNNFIY
-872 IGDDVISMDGEGRL
+872 VGDDVISMDGEGRL
-886 SVNGKTA
+886 SVNGHTA
-893 TTLPATAPTA
+893 TSLPATAPTA
-903 GYLCVTVT
+903 DYLCVTVT

-933 GAITKIGASLTIAS
+933 GAITKVGASLTIAS

-962 KEKILDYQKKTI
+962 KEKIVDYQKIII
-974 GGREQYL
+974 GGREKNL
-981 AAYYRFDEDAKY
+981 VAYYRFDEDAKY

-1015 MMDGTEPVTD
+1015 MMNGTELVTD
-1025 SNTLEKMTDTQ
+1025 ASTLEKMTDTQ
-1036 GMNTQILAKRVST
+1036 GMNIRKLANRVST

-1093 MTVTKNNYTDVN
+1093 MTTVKNNYTDVN

-1135 GEKVMSSS
+1135 GEEVMST
-1143 NNVVTTDLNGE
+1143 NNKIVTTDQNGE

-1160 TVDMTFQVV
+1160 TVNMTFQVV
-1169 KDGHHFVRNGYV
+1169 KDGHHFVRDGYV

-1203 LWDSTRVRLAGRL
+1203 LWDSTRVRLAGRV
-1216 VGGSVEGAKILG
+1216 VGGTVQSAKILG

-1256 LTDKPNVTEMTD
+1256 LTDKPEVTETTD

-1301 INPDPRSGEFYIDL
+1301 INPDPRSGEFYVDL

-1343 DLSQAINKNIVVTD
+1343 DLSQSINKNIEVTD
-1357 TASYN
+1357 TVSYN
-1362 GRVFNLTAHY
+1362 GNVFKLTAHY

-1378 IYHSPV
+1378 VYHSPV
-1384 SLTYEQMNAGI
+1384 SLTYEQLNLGI
-1395 YGGPLGDLI
+1395 YGGPLGDLT
-1404 CDMPTAD
+1404 CDMPTVD
-1411 GNNTLIATVDYD
+1411 GNNTVIPTVEYD
-1423 EDTEA
+1423 DDTDQF
-1428 YSYVFG
+1428 SYVFG
-1434 YPIFSEGETY
+1434 YPVFSEGETY
-1444 TLRVKAHED
+1444 TLRVQAHED

-1459 ENLGRHDQVP
+1459 TNLGKHDQVP
-1469 ITNCSLNIQN
+1469 VTNCSLNIQN
-1479 GMSKGEPV
+1479 GMSKEQPV
-1487 MNAVIDETGSA
+1487 LNAQIDASGSA

-1510 STGLSALKTINL
+1510 STGTSALKTINL

-1538 YVRGAKVVGND
+1538 YIRGAKVVGND
-1549 VVTDVESS
+1549 VVSDIESS

-1589 VSGEVNLN
+1589 LSGSLN
-1597 LSMEAGSYVSP
+1597 LHLNYEVGSYTSP
-1608 VVGSV
+1608 VVGQIIS
-1613 MGGIL
+1613 GTLLNG
-1618 SAEILTLA
+1618 EILTVA
-1626 QMNNISMQ
+1626 GMENSSTAFPI
-1634 IPMYSLSVTRNANYT
+1634 YSLDVSRSANYT
-1649 LTLNDRLC
+1649 LTLTDRLS

-1666 ADADLFIGTTNNLV
+1666 ADADLYIGTTNNLV
-1680 VARTANICTIDTT
+1680 VARTASICTIDSA
-1693 MYNLYKGAINDGTIK
+1693 MYNLYQGAINDGKIK
-1708 IITEGTNS
+1708 IITEGTTAM
-1716 LGNKYYLAVVNELA
+1716 GNKYYLAVVNQLA
-1730 TVMSD
+1730 TAVSN

-1757 RNKLLLNGD
+1757 RNALLLNGD
-1766 SLTVQRLADE
+1766 SMTVQRLADQ
-1776 RQEVLYWSKVQ
+1776 RKEVLYWSKVQ
-1787 PNEEGY
+1787 PGEEGY
-1793 GTEGYYSMIR
+1793 GMKGYYSMIR
-1803 PTGYTQLA
+1803 PSGYDKIT
-1811 IDKVNSYNN
+1811 IDEVNSYNN
-1820 RIYRWWGLVA
+1820 RIIRWWGLVA
-1830 FNEKSKLDAL
+1830 FNEKSKLAAL

-1848 YSLSG
+1848 YSVSG
-1853 NVPVSHDE
+1853 NVPISHDE
-1861 SETDSD
+1861 SESDSD
-1867 SKPDG
+1867 DKPDG
-1872 ESNYNY
+1872 DSNYNY

-1898 RTSIG
+1898 RTELAGRGSAVLG
-1903 EQGAACIGS
+1903 GA
-1912 SLVGGISNSAI
+1912 LLGGVMNI
-1923 STMMYNASH
+1923 
-1932 GASDAAAS
+1932 AS
-1940 QSMENQYDYLLKHWD
+1940 QDWFYNKNV
-1955 TRTRGSSEGNISV
+1955 SSANAEQSEAIMQELADLSKKTDKDEILVSV
-1968 AAAEVK
+1968 ADVRYDC
-1974 YVFYA
+1974 YV
-1979 YPTIDNWTWTTIPDF
+1979 YPTIDNFTWTSTPSF
-1994 QSSNNKSTGYV
+1994 QSSNSKSTGYF
-2005 LAANGDSYFDVAIYR
+2005 LAADGDSYFDVSIYR
-2020 TPADSLAAGTG
+2020 TPADSLVGDSK
-2031 IYESLQWITDSPNQA
+2031 IYESLGWITDSPNQS
-2046 KYLYISDYVFGVLAG
+2046 KYLYISDYVFGVQGG

-2071 TIFYQTGTPLSG
+2071 TIFYQSGTPLSE

-2118 SELPQSTSLRN
+2118 SELPQSASLRN
-2129 PSTFVLSVLDETNTD
+2129 ASTFVLHVLDATNTE

-2159 TFVINPHASL
+2159 TFSIAPHTSL

-2178 QKYDYENIGLALST
+2178 QKYDYENICLALST
-2192 SNYDLT
+2192 SSYDLT

-2214 KISAPTANWTMNT
+2214 KITAPTANWTMNT

-2319 FSRVGTDFVT
+2319 FSRVGTSFVT
-2329 RSSDIISGTKDTRA
+2329 RSSDIISGTKDTRT
-2343 PHIIGTAKPTNGI
+2343 PHIIGTPKPTNGI

-2366 FTEQIAYNYL
+2366 FTEPIAYNYL

-2395 NSSALYFPGKAEQKA
+2395 NSSALYFPGKTEQQA
-2410 ATSVKR
+2410 ATTVKR

-2451 FSINKNNQLQAKIG
+2451 FSINKNNQLQAQIG
-2465 SNVYVGKTHEPTEW
+2465 NNVYVGKSHEPTEW
-2479 TGAMSHVGLTVDADR
+2479 TGAMSHVGLTVDANR
-2494 TLKFFCGNDFEYA
+2494 TLKFFCGNDFEYD
-2507 DNEVISYQLP
+2507 DNDVISYQLP

-2531 APAAADRDNTL
+2531 APTAANRNNTL
-2542 FAGRMLEARLWST
+2542 FAGRMLETRLWST
-2555 ALSAEEVSKFN
+2555 ALSVEEISKFN
-2566 QRRADGYS
+2566 QHRADGYS
-2574 HKMVAHWPLTQVAGT
+2574 HKMVAHWPLTQVTGT
-2589 TAEETIGGASLE
+2589 TAEETVGGASLT

-2612 YSLVINNKAEEINS
+2612 YSLVINNKAEEINP
-2626 SYMARN
+2626 SYMSRN

-2646 ERADSVDIFSSSKQ
+2646 ERADSVSVFSSGKQ

-2671 LELKSDSLVFK
+2671 LDLKNDSLVFK

-2720 MVMQESGDMVNGIA
+2720 MVMQESGDKVNGIA

-2760 ADVLAV
+2760 ADILAV
-2766 TTNIAPLGTETGLLV
+2766 TANVAPLGTETGLLV

-2788 VKSSQGLVTEV
+2788 VKSSQGVVTEV
-2799 FSPYNESTNTAT
+2799 FSPYNESANTAT
-2811 ASDVCLL
+2811 AGDVCLL
-2818 EDEDATGNNS
+2818 EDENATGNNS

-2838 FSKLDFDWSSDG
+2838 YSKLDFDWSSDG
-2850 TNLYIYLTTPLKD
+2850 TNLYIYLTTPLKN

-2882 PMETP
+2882 PMDVP

-2902 ENSLATALNF
+2902 ENTLATALDF
-2912 GESDVLV
+2912 GEGDVLM
-2919 AEYTNNG
+2919 AEYSNNG

-2938 SWLELAT
+2938 SWLELAS
-2945 TQTVIDGNAKDYIS
+2945 TQAVIDGNAKDYIT

-2990 AVVTAEEPTWD
+2990 AVVTAEEPTWE

-3006 YNETMSFIGRV
+3006 YNESMSFVGRV

-3028 YNPLDIVAAFTSE
+3028 YNPLDIVAAFTPE
-3041 GDCLGKA
+3041 GECLGKS

-3070 YDQPISFRLWRS
+3070 YNQPISFRLWRA
-3082 DKGYVVGLAASEDV
+3082 DKGYVVGLAANEDV

-3108 PVSLVTQDT
+3108 PVRLVTQND

-3122 HLQQGWNWISLNVK
+3122 SLKQGWNWISLNVK
-3136 PNAASTLN
+3136 PDSAGTLN
-3144 TSFANLSA
+3144 TAFVNFRSFT
-3152 FSANDRIKYA
+3152 ANDRIKFA
-3162 NDFSVFDGTKWSDGI
+3162 NDFSVYDGSKWSDGI

-3190 QKDGQY
+3190 QKAGQY
-3196 RVSGSTL
+3196 RVAGSSL
-3203 SDTDK
+3203 SADDK
-3208 VVTLAGNAWSSMPYV
+3208 VITLAGNAWSSLPYV
-3223 LTEALPITE
+3223 LTEALPITD
-3232 AMVDYQLGDKGTAGD
+3232 AMADYSLGDKGTAGD

-3255 AVLSENNRWVGSL
+3255 AVLSENNRWIGSL
-3268 QTLSPGVGYFIKRNS
+3268 QTLSPGVGYFIKRNA
-3283 PTECTVDFGKAKNST
+3283 PNDCTIDLGKATTNAISVMST
-3298 ITALSKVRLSKHAD
+3298 SASAEHAD
-3312 AMPVVAVFNDDEF
+3312 AMPVIAVFNTSEF
-3325 DIQPEDKLVAYCN
+3325 DVLPNDKLVAYGN
-3338 DGSVA
+3338 DGSIA
-3343 GTAEKIELTD
+3343 GTAEKVDLAD

-3363 AEPGESLT
+3363 AEPGASLT
-3371 LAQVRGDDV
+3371 LAQVRGDNV
-3380 VATGINKLTMTG
+3380 VAIGANKLTMTE
-3392 TGVVGTIQSPY
+3392 TGIVGTIQRPY
-3403 VVTLGTE
+3403 VVTLGAE
-3410 NIAIDLS
+3410 SISVDLS
-3417 NMPASAD
+3417 KMPAAADVVVTSA
-3424 IVVMSTEE
+3424 EE
-3432 TEVTISCYAVSG
+3432 TEATIICYSVNG
-3444 QKEYETVQKVSKG
+3444 QKEYETVQKVLSGK
-3457 QNVYQVPMAYN
+3457 NVYQIPMSNN
-3468 GQVKL
+3468 GEVKI
-3473 IDVRLANGHKK
+3473 IDVRLANGGKK
-3484 NFKIAND
+3484 VFKIADGLSVE

>member
-1 MKRHIANLIAVV
+1 MRRHIANLIAMV
-13 MLLVLPAMNA
+13 MLMTLPAMNA

-38 YTIGDGVIHFKV
+38 YTIGDGVVHFKV

-67 NATTSWPISHATLK
+67 NATTSWPLSHATLK
-81 FHKKNGE
+81 FHKKDGN
-88 VYEKDSKGYT
+88 VYVKDSKGNT
-98 AFEDGADIPLFKWTA
+98 DFETGADIPLFTWTA
-113 ANYSGKQECET
+113 ANYSGDRNCELINL
-124 PCVEV
+124 EV
-129 QYGTIRATDAVSKEV
+129 QYGTIRATDAVSKQV
-144 KSVTYSSAPGA
+144 LSVTYTEGG
-155 DNKLSVNMPKEKCGE
+155 DNKLSVNMPKETCVE
-170 RDAYYIEF
+170 RDAYYVEF
-178 DWIAPEK
+178 DWIAPETVK
-185 VTIGDTEYDLDKRAF
+185 IGETEYDLDKRAF

-226 HYVRDLVSAST
+226 HYVRDLVSSST
-237 VTSPYFTGQ
+237 LSSPYFVGQ
-246 LLAEVTDSTQMGMM
+246 SLSEVTDSTLIGMM
-260 QTHVLGTNSV
+260 STSVLGTASV

-281 YVSDNYTQ
+281 YISDNYTQ
-289 GNKYVCTVTLPQ
+289 GDKYVCTVNLPQ

-307 VNAEVTYYLDLDA
+307 VNAEVTYYLDLDE
-320 SGLTTRVLR
+320 SGLTTRTLR
-329 TKEPQIIL
+329 TKEPQIIM
-337 PLHSIKYPKF
+337 PLHSIKYANF
-347 GEYHPDDNS
+347 GEYRPDDDS
-356 ENIGYNLLTWGFDWP
+356 ENTGYNVLTWGFDWP
-371 DHEDYIS
+371 DHEDYMS
-378 SDYFIVKRA
+378 ADYFVVKRA
-387 FKEDY
+387 FKKDY
-392 SDEEIIGYMPISSFS
+392 SDEEIIGYLPVNKFF
-407 SYTAVTQDENGD
+407 SYTEVTQDENGD

-424 NKIRTQGYFQYIDA
+424 NKIRTQGYFRYIDA
-438 TTDATY
+438 TDAATY

-450 TEKTY
+450 TDKYY
-455 NILGLNDTE
+455 NVLGLNDTE
-464 YAALCGSNPKDQTLL
+464 YAALCGNNSKDRSLL
-479 ETMKKKYFAVPEQKI
+479 ETMKKKYFLVPEQKI

-501 VLSAMYGTNSLP
+501 VLSAVYGTNKLP
-513 EKYKRQGCVYKTQ
+513 EKYKSKGCVYKTQ
-526 QLPPVSGI
+526 QLPPVSDI
-534 TVEKNS
+534 TVTKNG
-540 NWDSKHSV
+540 NWDSKHAV
-548 TVGITLANPYIN
+548 TIGITLANPYIN
-560 NLKEFSQL
+560 DLPEFSQL
-568 STATKQRLMEQ
+568 STATKQQLMEK

-604 AYKKDF
+604 AYNNDF
-610 SDAEITVDTID
+610 SDAVISVDTID
-621 GGSVAYNADSTAFY
+621 GGSVEYNSDSTAY
-635 AELSNTQ
+635 YVEMTNTQ

-654 VDGHLSVYPILVND
+654 VDGHLSVHPILVNNT
-668 VVQPSDYDV
+668 VQPSDY
-677 EDFYY
+677 EAGDFYY
-682 NVSAL
+682 DVSAL

-695 GYYSDQIFVSWQHL
+695 GYYSDQIFVSWQRI

-730 PVKTVTDDTNYY
+730 PVKTVTDETNYY
-742 RDRENLEAGKWY
+742 RDRDNLEAGKWY
-754 DYKLVVSYQ
+754 DYRLVVSYQ
-763 HENGQVYTSEAIAS
+763 HENGQVYSSEATAS

-801 VTVTATPNKAVTVR
+801 VTVTATANKEVTVR
-815 NGALSLPVTSLLN
+815 NGALSLPVASLLN
-828 KQLLSMQSVDE
+828 KQLLSMQSVDQ
-839 MKLSDGYT
+839 MKLTDGYT
-847 VQYWTQSIPLSVGNV
+847 VQYWTKSLPVSVGNV

-872 IGDDVISMDGEGRL
+872 VGDDVISMDGEGRL

-893 TTLPATAPTA
+893 TDLPATVPTA

-911 KDAASGETKMYVDSV
+911 KDAASGETMMYVDSV

-933 GAITKIGASLTIAS
+933 GAITKPGASLTIAS

-962 KEKILDYQKKTI
+962 KEKIVDYQKILI
-974 GGREQYL
+974 GGHEKNL
-981 AAYYRFDEDAKY
+981 VAYYRFDEDAQY

-1015 MMDGTEPVTD
+1015 MMNGTDPVTD
-1025 SNTLEKMTDTQ
+1025 TSTLEKMTDTQ
-1036 GMNTQILAKRVST
+1036 GMNTQTLAKRVST

-1061 VSESVTYT
+1061 VGESVTYT

-1075 GQTAFENTVTKEA
+1075 GQTAFENIATKEA

-1093 MTVTKNNYTDVN
+1093 MTMTKNCYTDVN

-1135 GEKVMSSS
+1135 GEKVVST
-1143 NNVVTTDLNGE
+1143 NNSVVTTDQNGE

-1160 TVDMTFQVV
+1160 TVNMTFQVV
-1169 KDGHHFVRNGYV
+1169 KDGHHFVRDGYV

-1189 ETRFVPSADYIGIE
+1189 EIRFVPSADYIGIE
-1203 LWDSTRVRLAGRL
+1203 LWDSTRVRLAGRV
-1216 VGGSVEGAKILG
+1216 VGGNVQSAKMLG

-1256 LTDKPNVTEMTD
+1256 LTDKPDVAEMTD
-1268 STTYVALPETDA
+1268 STIYVALPETDA

-1301 INPDPRSGEFYIDL
+1301 INPDPRSGEFYVDL

-1362 GRVFNLTAHY
+1362 GHVFNLTAHY
-1372 DASYQR
+1372 DATYQR
-1378 IYHSPV
+1378 VYHSPV
-1384 SLTYEQMNAGI
+1384 SITYDQLNAGI
-1395 YGGPLGDLI
+1395 YGGPLGDWI
-1404 CDMPTAD
+1404 CDMPTVD
-1411 GNNTLIATVDYD
+1411 GNNTIIQTVEYD
-1423 EDTEA
+1423 DETDQ

-1444 TLRVKAHED
+1444 TLRVQAHED

-1459 ENLGRHDQVP
+1459 VNLGRHDQAPV
-1469 ITNCSLNIQN
+1469 TNCSLNIQN
-1479 GMSKGEPV
+1479 GMSKEQPV
-1487 MNAVIDETGSA
+1487 LNAQIDNSGSA

-1510 STGLSALKTINL
+1510 STGTSALKTINL

-1528 YHYSATPIQG
+1528 YHYSAVPIQG
-1538 YVRGAKVVGND
+1538 YVRGTKVVGTDVVND
-1549 VVTDVESS
+1549 VEAS

-1576 SAGSTYSVARNFN
+1576 SAGSTYSVARNFK
-1589 VSGEVNLN
+1589 VSGEINLN
-1597 LSMEAGSYVSP
+1597 VNYQLGT
-1608 VVGSV
+1608 SV
-1613 MGGIL
+1613 MPLIGHLVAGVFSGEMYKIEGIE
-1618 SAEILTLA
+1618 SSSTP
-1626 QMNNISMQ
+1626 
-1634 IPMYSLSVTRNANYT
+1634 IPMYSLDVSRSASYT
-1649 LTLNDRLC
+1649 LTLNDRIS

-1666 ADADLFIGTTNNLV
+1666 ADADLFIGTTNNLI
-1680 VARTANICTIDTT
+1680 VARAASICTIDTA
-1693 MYNLYKGAINDGTIK
+1693 MYNLYQGAISDGKIK
-1708 IITEGTNS
+1708 IVAEGTNAM
-1716 LGNKYYLAVVNELA
+1716 GNKYYLAVVNELA
-1730 TVMSD
+1730 TAMSN

-1745 ILTKVVPSLLES
+1745 ILTKLVPSLLES
-1757 RNKLLLNGD
+1757 RNALLLNGD
-1766 SLTVQRLADE
+1766 SLTIQRLADQ

-1787 PNEEGY
+1787 PGEKGY
-1793 GTEGYYSMIR
+1793 GTKGHYSMIY
-1803 PTGYTQLA
+1803 PSGY
-1811 IDKVNSYNN
+1811 DKLTLDAVNSYNS
-1820 RIYRWWGLVA
+1820 RIHRWWGLVA
-1830 FNEKSKLDAL
+1830 FNEKSKVAAL

-1848 YSLSG
+1848 YSVSG
-1853 NVPVSHDE
+1853 NVPISHDE

-1867 SKPDG
+1867 DKPEGD
-1872 ESNYNY
+1872 SNYNY

-1884 IPIPVGLGGELERY
+1884 IPIPVGLSGELERY
-1898 RTSIG
+1898 RSSLAA
-1903 EQGAACIGS
+1903 QGGVAIGS
-1912 SLVGGISNSAI
+1912 AFVGGVSNVFAEDKSYSSAI
-1923 STMMYNASH
+1923 ESLAGKEYNGFKS
-1932 GASDAAAS
+1932 
-1940 QSMENQYDYLLKHWD
+1940 DYLDLLFSD
-1955 TRTRGSSEGNISV
+1955 ESEYSEVTV
-1968 AAAEVK
+1968 ADNK
-1974 YVFYA
+1974 YIFYA
-1979 YPTIDNWTWTTIPDF
+1979 YPSIDNWTWTTTPSYE
-1994 QSSNNKSTGYV
+1994 SSNNKSSGYV
-2005 LAANGDSYFDVAIYR
+2005 LAADGDSYFDVAIYR
-2020 TPADSLAAGTG
+2020 TPADSLAANSD
-2031 IYESLQWITDSPNQA
+2031 IYNSLQWIIDSPNQA
-2046 KYLYISDYVFGVLAG
+2046 KYLYISDYVFGVLGG

-2071 TIFYQTGTPLSG
+2071 TIFYQSGTPLSE
-2083 TTMKIDNPKIT
+2083 TTMKIDNPKIS

-2118 SELPQSTSLRN
+2118 SELPQSASLRN
-2129 PSTFVLSVLDETNTD
+2129 ASSFVLYVLDETNPE

-2149 MDGEPLTSGR
+2149 MDGEALTSGR
-2159 TFVINPHASL
+2159 TFTIAPHSSL

-2198 DVVPISV
+2198 DVAPISV

-2214 KISAPTANWTMNT
+2214 KITAPTANWTMNT
-2227 LSPKDTIGYY
+2227 LSPQDTIGYY

-2265 DDDWVNLCSYYAED
+2265 DDDWVNLCSYYADD

-2308 MEMKYDLRAVA
+2308 MEMKYDVRAVA
-2319 FSRVGTDFVT
+2319 FSRVGTSFVT
-2329 RSSDIISGTKDTRA
+2329 RSSDIVSGTKDTRA
-2343 PHIIGTAKPTNGI
+2343 PRIIGTPQPTNGI

-2383 VYGAINGETTIN
+2383 VFGAVNGETTIN
-2395 NSSALYFPGKAEQKA
+2395 NSSALYFPGKSEQQA
-2410 ATSVKR
+2410 ATAVKR
-2416 NLNGRSFSV
+2416 NLNGRSFSI

-2451 FSINKNNQLQAKIG
+2451 FSINKNNQLQAQIG
-2465 SNVYVGKTHEPTEW
+2465 DNVYVGSSHEPTEW

-2507 DNEVISYQLP
+2507 DNDVISYQLP
-2517 EDYTVNDYIYLGSD
+2517 EDYTVNDYVYLGSD
-2531 APAAADRDNTL
+2531 APAAANRNNTL
-2542 FAGRMLEARLWST
+2542 FAGRMLEVRLWST

-2574 HKMVAHWPLTQVAGT
+2574 HKMVSHWPLTQVSGG
-2589 TAEETIGGASLE
+2589 TAEETVSGAALE

-2612 YSLVINNKAEEINS
+2612 HSLVINNKAEEVNA
-2626 SYMARN
+2626 SYMSRN

-2646 ERADSVDIFSSSKQ
+2646 ERVDSVSVFSSGKQ
-2660 RNDDATQRFMR
+2660 RNDDPAQRFMR
-2671 LELKSDSLVFK
+2671 LELKNDSLVFK

-2706 NRSSNIATIYLDDN
+2706 NRSSNIATVYLDDN
-2720 MVMQESGDMVNGIA
+2720 MVMYESGDMVNGIA

-2760 ADVLAV
+2760 VDVLAV
-2766 TTNIAPLGTETGLLV
+2766 TANVAPLGTETGLLV

-2788 VKSSQGLVTEV
+2788 VISNQGLVTEV
-2799 FSPYNESTNTAT
+2799 FSPYNESANTAT
-2811 ASDVCLL
+2811 ADDVCML
-2818 EDEDATGNNS
+2818 EDENATGDNA
-2828 DWAPVRAAEQ
+2828 DWAPVRTAEQ
-2838 FSKLDFDWSSDG
+2838 YSKLDFDWSSDG
-2850 TNLYIYLTTPLKD
+2850 TNLYIYLTTPLKN

-2872 VRDVKDVNGN
+2872 VRDVKDINGN
-2882 PMETP
+2882 PMAVP

-2892 LVDCNQVRWV
+2892 LIDCNQVRWV
-2902 ENSLATALNF
+2902 ENTLATALEF
-2912 GESDVLV
+2912 GDGDILL
-2919 AEYTNNG
+2919 AEYSNNG

-2938 SWLELAT
+2938 SWLELGT
-2945 TQTVIDGNAKDYIS
+2945 TQTVIEGNAKDYMT
-2959 FSIKESLN
+2959 FSVKESLN

-2974 VNLVDGN
+2974 VNLIDGN
-2981 GLSDPLSVV
+2981 ELSDPLSVV
-2990 AVVTAEEPTWD
+2990 AVVTAEEPTWE

-3006 YNETMSFIGRV
+3006 YNESMSFIGRV
-3017 YLKDGDNEIID
+3017 YLKDGENEIID
-3028 YNPLDIVAAFTSE
+3028 YNPLDIVAAFTPDGE
-3041 GDCLGKA
+3041 CIGKS

-3082 DKGYVVGLAASEDV
+3082 DKGYVVGLAADEEV
-3096 RFVNNGTYGIVS
+3096 NFVNNGTCGIVS
-3108 PVSLVTQDT
+3108 PVRLVTQDT

-3122 HLQQGWNWISLNVK
+3122 RLQQGWNWVSLNVK
-3136 PNAASTLN
+3136 PNAEGTLN
-3144 TSFANLSA
+3144 TSFANPSA
-3152 FSANDRIKYA
+3152 FTANDRIKYA
-3162 NDFSVFDGTKWSDGI
+3162 NDFSVYDGSRWSDGI
-3177 SNLSINN
+3177 SNLSVNN

-3190 QKDGQY
+3190 QKAGQY
-3196 RVSGSTL
+3196 RVAGSTL
-3203 SDTDK
+3203 SADDK
-3208 VVTLAGNAWSSMPYV
+3208 VITLAGNAWSSLPYV
-3223 LTEALPITE
+3223 LTEALPIAE
-3232 AMVDYQLGDKGTAGD
+3232 AMADYSLGDKGTAGD
-3247 IIKSLDQF
+3247 LIKSLDQF
-3255 AVLSENNRWVGSL
+3255 AVLSENNRWIGPL
-3268 QTLSPGVGYFIKRNS
+3268 QTLSPGVGYFIKRNAAS
-3283 PTECTVDFGKAKNST
+3283 DCTIDLGTAKNSSVR
-3298 ITALSKVRLSKHAD
+3298 ALRKSSFSAEYAA
-3312 AMPVVAVFNDDEF
+3312 AMPVIAVFDTGGF
-3325 DIQPEDKLVAYCN
+3325 DVQPDDKLVAYCN
-3338 DGSVA
+3338 DGSIA
-3343 GTAEKIELTD
+3343 GTAEKVELPD

-3363 AEPGESLT
+3363 AEPGTSLT
-3371 LAQVRGDDV
+3371 LAQVRGDNV
-3380 VATGINKLTMTG
+3380 VATGINMLTMSE
-3392 TGVVGTIQSPY
+3392 TGVVGTIQNPY
-3403 VVTLGTE
+3403 VVTLETE
-3410 NIAIDLS
+3410 NISVDLS

-3424 IVVMSTEE
+3424 IIVMSAEE
-3432 TEVTISCYAVSG
+3432 TDVTISCYAVSG
-3444 QKEYETVQKVSKG
+3444 QKEYETVRKVVKG
-3457 QNVYQVPMAYN
+3457 QNVYKIPMAK
-3468 GQVKL
+3468 GGEVTL
-3473 IDVRLANGHKK
+3473 IDVRLSNGSKK
-3484 NFKIAND
+3484 TFKIAND